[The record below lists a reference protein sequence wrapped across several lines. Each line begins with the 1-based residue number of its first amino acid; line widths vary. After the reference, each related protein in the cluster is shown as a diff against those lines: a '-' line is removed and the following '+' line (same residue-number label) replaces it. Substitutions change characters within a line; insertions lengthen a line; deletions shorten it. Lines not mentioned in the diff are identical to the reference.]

1 MYISTSVQ
9 LQRKQFEISLKTL
22 QEEDKRCAGLTEA
35 AKDTRLEMLTRVSA
49 EKQKLQAML
58 KGLCL
63 VLSDQESLFLSLF
76 HRLRWRLEEQQRDEA
91 VEMSWIQQS
100 RAELQAKCQQPDGD
114 LLGNAQT
121 TLSREEGAAI
131 TVLLMSEL
139 ETELE
144 DFTRKTNMLTEAVT
158 QFKDML
164 ECSLEEDSEGSLSV
178 GNAGTESSQGLVHT
192 GSEIET
198 DSMFDLRPWRRLGT
212 SAQ

>member
-1 MYISTSVQ
+1 MYIPTSVQ

-63 VLSDQESLFLSLF
+63 VPSDQESLFLSWF
-76 HRLRWRLEEQQRDEA
+76 HRLRWRLEEQQRDKA

-114 LLGNAQT
+114 LLWNVQT
-121 TLSREEGAAI
+121 TLSRCWSQKASPGTPVLVPNPPFFQSSSHPVFFSSGIFALELDGVEG
-131 TVLLMSEL
+131 
-139 ETELE
+139 
-144 DFTRKTNMLTEAVT
+144 
-158 QFKDML
+158 
-164 ECSLEEDSEGSLSV
+164 
-178 GNAGTESSQGLVHT
+178 
-192 GSEIET
+192 
-198 DSMFDLRPWRRLGT
+198 
-212 SAQ
+212 